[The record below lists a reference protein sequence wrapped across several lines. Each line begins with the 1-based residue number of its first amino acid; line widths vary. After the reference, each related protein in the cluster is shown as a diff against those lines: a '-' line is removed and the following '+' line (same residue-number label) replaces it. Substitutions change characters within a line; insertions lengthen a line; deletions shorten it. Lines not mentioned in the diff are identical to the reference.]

1 MIHAVQWLNACL
13 LIATSHVEGTGVAIK
28 MTTKPAERN
37 QCVSSVTWSH
47 LQRAWHEKGA
57 IKNNRLIINYL
68 KDSQRLSCFES
79 SRGPRRYGAKIDSG

>member
-1 MIHAVQWLNACL
+1 MIHAVRWLNACL
-13 LIATSHVEGTGVAIK
+13 LIGTSHVEGTGVAIK

-57 IKNNRLIINYL
+57 IK
-68 KDSQRLSCFES
+68 KQS
-79 SRGPRRYGAKIDSG
+79 SHNKPPEGFSEAQLLRI